1 MNIYG
6 SLMYAHDFHFFVTH
20 DEPLPE
26 PNPPGETPAYPEPML
41 DWGGAYASSWL
52 QCLARPKRRRE
63 ENWEGGMEWRN
74 NRWSR
79 RPAASSSGWHQLGQQ
94 WPYAQQ
100 WPQDQQWQDDDQQWS
115 GQHGLLILNG
125 LASTGVIRGGLGL
138 SNAMVGSRNQAVP
151 DFV

>member
-1 MNIYG
+1 VNIYG

-26 PNPPGETPAYPEPML
+26 PNPPGETPAYQEPML

-52 QCLARPKRRRE
+52 QCLARPQE
-63 ENWEGGMEWRN
+63 EEGRK
-74 NRWSR
+74 
-79 RPAASSSGWHQLGQQ
+79 LGRTTGG
-94 WPYAQQ
+94 PDAQQ
-100 WPQDQQWQDDDQQWS
+100 LHLLAGTSLASNGFMLNNGPRTS
-115 GQHGLLILNG
+115 NGRMMTSNGLASHGLLILNG